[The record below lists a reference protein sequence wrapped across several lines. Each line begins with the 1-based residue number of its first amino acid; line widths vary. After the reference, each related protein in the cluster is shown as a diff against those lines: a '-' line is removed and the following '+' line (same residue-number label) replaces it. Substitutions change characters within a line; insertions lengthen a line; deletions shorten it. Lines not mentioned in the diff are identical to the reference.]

1 MFELFLFV
9 LYNSSRVII
18 MQNTRLKLLRT
29 AARLFAK
36 NGYTSTSVR
45 DIVQAA
51 GENVSSISYHFGN
64 KRNLYLETLKYLLS
78 KNKNYIFGGNRPL
91 PTPQDIDKLSL
102 AQTWKAL
109 HRIVD
114 KVLDMKFN
122 RTNVPLERI
131 FTFAE
136 LEGSAEMLTSLKE
149 FSSPINRLVR
159 HTLAKLTGIKENSSE
174 MVLLAHLIFLQIN
187 LSECDRF
194 MILRALGKNP
204 TQHTPP
210 IKLKQ
215 AIWQSIETIL
225 RSYKKGKK
233 NEKISVAC
241 NTL

>member
-1 MFELFLFV
+1 
-9 LYNSSRVII
+9 
-18 MQNTRLKLLRT
+18 MQNTRLKLLRI

-45 DIVQAA
+45 EIVQTA

-64 KRNLYLETLKYLLS
+64 KRTLYLETLKYLLS
-78 KNKNYIFGGNRPL
+78 KNRDYIFGGDRPL

-102 AQTWKAL
+102 AQTWEAL
-109 HRIVD
+109 HRIID

-122 RTNVPLERI
+122 RINVPLERI

-136 LEGSAEMLTSLKE
+136 LEGSAEMLTSLKA
-149 FSSPINRLVR
+149 FAAPINLLIR

-174 MVLLAHLIFLQIN
+174 MVLLAHLIFLQVN

-194 MILRALGKNP
+194 MILRALGENP
-204 TQHTPP
+204 SQHTPP
-210 IKLKQ
+210 VKLKQ
-215 AIWQSIETIL
+215 AIWHSIETIL
-225 RSYKKGKK
+225 KSYKKGKK
-233 NEKISVAC
+233 NEKISIAC